1 MTEENKYAP
10 LKGIKVVDWT
20 QVQSGPSCTQLLAWL
35 GAEVIKIERTNTGD
49 PTRNELLDIQD
60 SWSLYYLQL
69 NANKKSL
76 TLNIKTDEGKKIM
89 YDLLKKADVF
99 VENIAPGSAERNGF
113 GWETVHKLNPKLIY
127 ASLKGFN
134 EGSRFENVKAFEP
147 VAQSAGGAASATG
160 WNKGE
165 DNVPTQS
172 AAALG
177 DSNSGMHLTI
187 GILAALLQ
195 REHTGEG
202 TFVYQSMQ
210 DAVLNLCRIKLRDQI
225 MLDNLGALPHYA
237 VYPNY
242 KWGKA
247 VPRAENTEGGQVIG
261 WTYKAKGWETDPNA
275 YVYIVVQ
282 NSNKSWEAISNAMG
296 HPEWITDER
305 FKDWQHRQLNKEDLY
320 KCIESYTVNYDKY
333 ELTKTLGA
341 AGVPVGPVLDWHE
354 IENDPDLNKDGTI
367 ITIDQGGNRG
377 KFKTIGLPFS
387 LSNYKP
393 DYKRAPDLGENNKE
407 ILASLGYDPDQIE
420 KLTEEGVIS
429 KAAGPKNPRTQVIK
443 GE

>member
-1 MTEENKYAP
+1 MP
-10 LKGIKVVDWT
+10 LL
-20 QVQSGPSCTQLLAWL
+20 QLLKL
-35 GAEVIKIERTNTGD
+35 VR
-49 PTRNELLDIQD
+49 
-60 SWSLYYLQL
+60 
-69 NANKKSL
+69 KSSH
-76 TLNIKTDEGKKIM
+76 
-89 YDLLKKADVF
+89 F
-99 VENIAPGSAERNGF
+99 
-113 GWETVHKLNPKLIY
+113 
-127 ASLKGFN
+127 
-134 EGSRFENVKAFEP
+134 FEP

-160 WNKGE
+160 WNEGKA
-165 DNVPTQS
+165 NVPTQS
-172 AAALG
+172 AATLG
-177 DSNSGMHLTI
+177 DSNPGMHLTI

-210 DAVLNLCRIKLRDQI
+210 DAVLNLCRIKLRNQI

-237 VYPNY
+237 VYPNW

-247 VPRAENTEGGQVIG
+247 IPRAENTEGGQVIG
-261 WTYKAKGWETDPNA
+261 WTYKAKGWENDPNA

-282 NSNKSWEAISNAMG
+282 NSNKSWEAIANTMG

-305 FKDWQHRQLNKEDLY
+305 FQDWQHRQLNKEDLY

-341 AGVPVGPVLDWHE
+341 AGIPVGPVLDWHE
-354 IENDPDLNKDGTI
+354 IENGPDLNKDGTI
-367 ITIDQGGNRG
+367 VTIDQGGNRG

-387 LSNYKP
+387 LSNYK
-393 DYKRAPDLGENNKE
+393 RAPDLGKNNKE

-429 KAAGPKNPRTQVIK
+429 KAQGPKNPRTEIIK